1 MLQNYLKVSLRGL
14 RRDPVYS
21 AIHLAGLSV
30 ALAFGLLTYAFVNH
44 ERSFDRFHADADR
57 IYRFESTDFF
67 DFEGKPALRPLNL
80 PFFSAEENHS
90 FVFPVI
96 FGLEIKQQLP
106 EFQDVIRMT
115 RPYESVVKY
124 GVTSVYEKAILHTDA
139 NYFTF
144 FSLPLTL
151 GRPEQVLAGLHNAVI
166 SEGLRQKLFA
176 GENPIGKAIHYD
188 GRVYTVSGVMQNP
201 PSNTTLN
208 AELVVRL
215 ESDPSY
221 REQLERRYN
230 TSNVYTLG
238 KLRAT
243 ASLPQTTA
251 KLAAVGPQLFKEMID
266 DVQKYASPE
275 QKSRLAHKPFL
286 LTIRPLVDTH
296 FSFNE
301 RWNCTVSPTNVYL
314 LVSISVLIL
323 LVAGLNYIIISLSK
337 LAGRLQEVGVR
348 KVVGAS
354 PQQLAV
360 QLWLETVLVV
370 GLAAVISLFLAL
382 VLLPTF
388 NALTD
393 RTLSVFDVLQIGNL
407 LGLLAMIGAVSVLAG
422 IYPALLFARFRP
434 TLFLG
439 QNRTYKINPLVI
451 QGMMGVQF
459 VLSLMLVMAG
469 ITMHRQ
475 LTFIQEKDLGL
486 TKDLVLKIKNLQ
498 PFGTDR
504 GSLVYERLL
513 RYQATNPDVVMI
525 ASSAGA
531 YGEDGFNRNGTTIKG
546 QKYWALEQA
555 IDYHFFDLMGI
566 KLRQGRLFS
575 PKISSDSAKSVKA
588 VVVNETLAKLLG
600 DELVFNQPLE
610 ALNGRT
616 IIGVVNDHNIEP
628 LTKAILP
635 AYYKIALWY
644 QGVFY
649 LKLTPGNLPD
659 KVARI
664 ARDWPQ
670 LSDGQPFE
678 YSFLDQDLAARYR
691 DYERWTTLT
700 QLATGIALLIAA
712 LGLFGLAGIQAI
724 NRIKEVGIRK
734 IMGATVGQL
743 WLLLNRRT
751 LALVAVSFGLAIPL
765 STWLMNR
772 WLANFAYRIDLNW
785 TIFALA
791 GGLGFLVALAAVSY
805 HTIRTALMNPVES
818 LRTE

>member
-1 MLQNYLKVSLRGL
+1 MLKNYLTVALRGL

-21 AIHLAGLSV
+21 TIHLAGLSV

-44 ERSFDRFHADADR
+44 ERSFDRFHTDADR
-57 IYRFESTDFF
+57 IYRFETTDLF
-67 DFEGKPALRPLNL
+67 DFEGKPGQRPLNL
-80 PFFSAEENHS
+80 PFFAAETHRS

-96 FGLEIKQQLP
+96 FGLEIKQHVP
-106 EFQDVIRMT
+106 EFQEIIRMT
-115 RPYESVVKY
+115 RQRESVVKY
-124 GVTSVYEKAILHTDA
+124 GITSVYEKTVLHADA

-166 SEGLRQKLFA
+166 SERLRQKLFA
-176 GENPIGKAIHYD
+176 DANPIGKTIHYD
-188 GRVYTVSGVMQNP
+188 GRLYTVSGVMQNP
-201 PSNTTLN
+201 PSNTTLSG
-208 AELVVRL
+208 ELVVRL

-221 REQLERRYN
+221 RDQLERRYN

-238 KLRAT
+238 KLSST
-243 ASLPQTTA
+243 ASLPQANA
-251 KLAAVGPQLFKEMID
+251 KLAVVGPQLFREMLTT
-266 DVQKYASPE
+266 VLKYASPE
-275 QKSRLAHKPFL
+275 QKSRLSNQPFV
-286 LTIRPLVDTH
+286 LTVRPLADTH

-301 RWNCTVSPTNVYL
+301 RWNRTVSPTNVYL
-314 LVSISVLIL
+314 LVSISLLIL

-337 LAGRLQEVGVR
+337 LASRLQEVGVR
-348 KVVGAS
+348 KVVGAA

-370 GLAAVISLFLAL
+370 GLAAVISLLLAL
-382 VLLPTF
+382 VLRPTF

-393 RTLSVFDVLQIGNL
+393 RTLTVLDVLQTGNL
-407 LGLLAMIGAVSVLAG
+407 LGLLAMIGAMSLLAG
-422 IYPALLFARFRP
+422 IYPALLVARFRP

-459 VLSLMLVMAG
+459 VLSLLLVISG

-475 LTFIQEKDLGL
+475 LTFMQEKDLGL
-486 TKDLVLKIKNLQ
+486 TKDPVLKIKNME
-498 PFGTDR
+498 PVVSETGTP
-504 GSLVYERLL
+504 LYERLL
-513 RYQATNPDVVMI
+513 RYQVDNPDVLLV
-525 ASSAGA
+525 ASSAGG

-555 IDYHFFDLMGI
+555 VDYNFFDLMGI
-566 KLRQGRLFS
+566 KLRQGRHFL
-575 PKISSDSAKSVKA
+575 PKFSSDTAKNVKA

-600 DELVFNQPLE
+600 DEMAFNKPME
-610 ALNGRT
+610 TLNGRT

-628 LTKAILP
+628 LTQAILP
-635 AYYKIALWY
+635 AYYKLGLWY

-649 LKLTPGNLPD
+649 LKLSPGNLSD

-691 DYERWTTLT
+691 NYQRWTTLT

-724 NRIKEVGIRK
+724 NRIREVGIRK
-734 IMGATVGQL
+734 VMGATVGQV

-751 LALVAVSFGLAIPL
+751 LTLVAVAFGLAIPL

-772 WLANFAYRIDLNW
+772 WLANFAYRIELNW

-791 GGLGFLVALAAVSY
+791 GALGFLVALAAVSY
-805 HTIRTALMNPVES
+805 HSIRTALMNPVKS
-818 LRTE
+818 LRAE

>member
-1 MLQNYLKVSLRGL
+1 MLKNYLNVALRGL

-44 ERSFDRFHADADR
+44 ERSFDRFHPDADR
-57 IYRFESTDFF
+57 IYRFETTDLF
-67 DFEGKPALRPLNL
+67 DFEGKPARRPLNL
-80 PFFSAEENHS
+80 PFFAAEEHRS

-96 FGLEIKQQLP
+96 FGLEIKQQMP
-106 EFQDVIRMT
+106 EFQDIIRMA
-115 RPYESVVKY
+115 RQQENIVKQ
-124 GVTSVYEKAILHTDA
+124 GTTSVFEKAILHADS

-144 FSLPLTL
+144 FSLPLTI

-166 SEGLRQKLFA
+166 SERLQQKLFA
-176 GENPIGKAIHYD
+176 GDNPIGKTIQYD
-188 GRVYTVSGVMQNP
+188 GRLYTVSGVMQNP
-201 PSNTTLN
+201 PSNTTLSG
-208 AELVVRL
+208 ELIVRL
-215 ESDPSY
+215 ESNPSY
-221 REQLERRYN
+221 RDQLERRYN

-238 KLRAT
+238 KLSPS

-251 KLAAVGPQLFKEMID
+251 KLAIVGPQLFKEMITS
-266 DVQKYASPE
+266 VLEYSSPE
-275 QKSRLAHKPFL
+275 QKSRLANQQFV
-286 LTIRPLVDTH
+286 LTIRSLADTH
-296 FSFNE
+296 FSFHE
-301 RWNCTVSPTNVYL
+301 RWNRTVSPTNVYL
-314 LVSISVLIL
+314 LVSISLLIL

-348 KVVGAS
+348 KVVGAA
-354 PQQLAV
+354 PRQLAV
-360 QLWLETVLVV
+360 QLWIETVLVV
-370 GLAAVISLFLAL
+370 GLAAVISLLLAL
-382 VLLPTF
+382 ILLPTF

-393 RTLSVFDVLQIGNL
+393 RTLTVLDVLQTGNL
-407 LGLLAMIGAVSVLAG
+407 LGLLVLIGSVSLLAG

-439 QNRTYKINPLVI
+439 QNRTHKINPLVI

-459 VLSLMLVMAG
+459 VLSLLLVISG

-498 PFGTDR
+498 PMGDEG
-504 GSLVYERLL
+504 GSRIYERLL
-513 RYQATNPDVVMI
+513 RYQVSNPDVLMV
-525 ASSAGA
+525 ASSAGG

-546 QKYWALEQA
+546 QKYWALEQY
-555 IDYHFFDLMGI
+555 IDYNFFDLMDI

-575 PKISSDSAKSVKA
+575 PKFSSDTAKSIKA

-600 DELVFNQPLE
+600 DEMAFNKPME
-610 ALNGRT
+610 MLNGRT

-628 LTKAILP
+628 LTQAILP
-635 AYYKIALWY
+635 AYYRIGLWY

-649 LKLTPGNLPD
+649 LKLTPGNLAD

-664 ARDWPQ
+664 ARDWTQ
-670 LSDGQPFE
+670 LSNGQPFE

-691 DYERWTTLT
+691 NYERWTTLT
-700 QLATGIALLIAA
+700 QLATSIALLIAA

-734 IMGATVGQL
+734 VMGATVGQL

-751 LALVAVSFGLAIPL
+751 LALVAVSFGLSIPI

-772 WLANFAYRIDLNW
+772 WLDNFAYRIELHW
-785 TIFALA
+785 SIFALA
-791 GGLGFLVALAAVSY
+791 GALGFLVALAAVSY
-805 HTIRTALMNPVES
+805 HSVRTALMNPVKS
-818 LRTE
+818 LKTE